1 MESMQIISSN
11 LIFKDIEVSSNE
23 DALKFLGRR
32 LFEEQ
37 YVKKSYI
44 EAVIAREKKYA
55 TGLPTGSYG
64 VAIPHTDIVHVNEP
78 GIAIGIL
85 NEPVKFIMMGTDD
98 TEIDVKVIFMLAVKE
113 PQEQLQLL
121 ERLMTIFQD
130 ENILNNIIDLSEES
144 VSDLLNSKLNN

>member
-11 LIFKDIEVSSNE
+11 LIFKDIQVSSNE
-23 DALKFLGRR
+23 DALKFLGQR
-32 LFEEQ
+32 LFDEQ
-37 YVKKSYI
+37 YVKESYI

-55 TGLPTGSYG
+55 TGLPTGIYG

-78 GIAIGIL
+78 GIAVGIL

-130 ENILNNIIDLSEES
+130 ESMLNNIIDLSEEN

>member
-23 DALKFLGRR
+23 DALKFLGQR
-32 LFEEQ
+32 LFNEQ
-37 YVKKSYI
+37 YVKESYI

-55 TGLPTGSYG
+55 TGLPTGIYG

-85 NEPVKFIMMGTDD
+85 NKPVKFIMMGTDD

-130 ENILNNIIDLSEES
+130 ENMLNNIIDLREES
-144 VSDLLNSKLNN
+144 LSNLLNSKLNN

>member
-23 DALKFLGRR
+23 DALKFLGQR
-32 LFEEQ
+32 LFDKQ
-37 YVKKSYI
+37 YVKESYI
-44 EAVIAREKKYA
+44 EAVIEREKKYA
-55 TGLPTGSYG
+55 TGLPTGIYG
-64 VAIPHTDIVHVNEP
+64 IAIPHTDIVHVNEP

-130 ENILNNIIDLSEES
+130 ENMLNNIIDLSEES

>member
-23 DALKFLGRR
+23 DALKFLGQR
-32 LFEEQ
+32 LFNEQ
-37 YVKKSYI
+37 YVKESYT

-55 TGLPTGSYG
+55 TGLPTGVYG

-130 ENILNNIIDLSEES
+130 ENMLNNIIDLSEES

>member
-11 LIFKDIEVSSNE
+11 LIFKGIEVSNNE
-23 DALKFLGRR
+23 DALKFLGQH
-32 LFEEQ
+32 LFDKQ
-37 YVKKSYI
+37 YVKESYI
-44 EAVIAREKKYA
+44 QAVVSREKKYA
-55 TGLPTGSYG
+55 TGLPTEIYG

-85 NEPVKFIMMGTDD
+85 DKPVKFIMMGTDD

-121 ERLMTIFQD
+121 EKLMTIFQD
-130 ENILNNIIDLSEES
+130 ESMLNNIVDLNEES
-144 VSDLLNSKLNN
+144 VSDLLNSKLKN

>member
-23 DALKFLGRR
+23 DALKFLGQR
-32 LFEEQ
+32 LFNEQ
-37 YVKKSYI
+37 YVKEGYT

-55 TGLPTGSYG
+55 TGLPTGVYG

-130 ENILNNIIDLSEES
+130 ENMLNNIIDLSEES

>member
-23 DALKFLGRR
+23 DALKFLGQR
-32 LFEEQ
+32 LFNEQ
-37 YVKKSYI
+37 YVKESYT

-55 TGLPTGSYG
+55 TGLPTGVYG

-121 ERLMTIFQD
+121 ERLMTILQD
-130 ENILNNIIDLSEES
+130 ENMLNNIIDLSEES

>member
-1 MESMQIISSN
+1 MESMRIISSN

-23 DALKFLGRR
+23 DALKFLGQR
-32 LFEEQ
+32 LFDEQ
-37 YVKKSYI
+37 YVKESYI

-55 TGLPTGSYG
+55 TGLPTGIYG
-64 VAIPHTDIVHVNEP
+64 VAIPHTDIIHVNEA
-78 GIAIGIL
+78 GIAVGIL

-121 ERLMTIFQD
+121 ERLMTILQD
-130 ENILNNIIDLSEES
+130 ENMLNNIIDLSEES

>member
-1 MESMQIISSN
+1 MESMQIINSN

-23 DALKFLGRR
+23 DALKFLGQR
-32 LFEEQ
+32 LFDEQ
-37 YVKKSYI
+37 YVKESYI

-55 TGLPTGSYG
+55 TGLPTGIYG

-85 NEPVKFIMMGTDD
+85 NKPVKFIMMGTDD

-130 ENILNNIIDLSEES
+130 ENMLNNIIDLREES
-144 VSDLLNSKLNN
+144 LSNLLNYKLNN

>member
-1 MESMQIISSN
+1 MESMRIISSN

-23 DALKFLGRR
+23 DALKFLGQR
-32 LFEEQ
+32 LFDEQ
-37 YVKKSYI
+37 YVKESYI

-55 TGLPTGSYG
+55 TGLPTGIYG

-78 GIAIGIL
+78 GIAVGIL

-121 ERLMTIFQD
+121 ERLMTILQD
-130 ENILNNIIDLSEES
+130 ENMLNNIIDLSEEN

>member
-23 DALKFLGRR
+23 DALKFLGQR
-32 LFEEQ
+32 LFDEQ
-37 YVKKSYI
+37 YVKESYI

-55 TGLPTGSYG
+55 TGLPTGIYG

-85 NEPVKFIMMGTDD
+85 NKPVKFIMMGTDD

-130 ENILNNIIDLSEES
+130 ENMLNNIIDLREES
-144 VSDLLNSKLNN
+144 LSNLLNYKLNN